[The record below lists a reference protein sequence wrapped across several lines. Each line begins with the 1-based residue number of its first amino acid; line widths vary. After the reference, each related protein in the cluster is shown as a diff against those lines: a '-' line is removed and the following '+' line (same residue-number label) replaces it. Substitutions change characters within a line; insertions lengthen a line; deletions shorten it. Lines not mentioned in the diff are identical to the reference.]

1 MGLRACADP
10 SASEARPK
18 AHGKHKNS
26 KKPHW
31 FFGRLES
38 FSRSHSG
45 ETAHSSL
52 RSLSPNAKNSSV
64 TYVGVA

>member
-1 MGLRACADP
+1 MSGVGLQCVRVVPC
-10 SASEARPK
+10 ASEARPK

-45 ETAHSSL
+45 LDL
-52 RSLSPNAKNSSV
+52 RGGN
-64 TYVGVA
+64 